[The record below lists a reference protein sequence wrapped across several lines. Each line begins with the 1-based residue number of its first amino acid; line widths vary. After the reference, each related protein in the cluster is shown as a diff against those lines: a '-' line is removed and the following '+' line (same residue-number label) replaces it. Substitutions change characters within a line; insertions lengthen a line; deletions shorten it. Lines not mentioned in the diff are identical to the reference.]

1 MIIGN
6 PGIYDSEGCF
16 SNFAIQIDRIL
27 NTDYF
32 SINLCIDMG
41 IFPSHLPYNKA
52 S

>member
-27 NTDYF
+27 NTDNF
-32 SINLCIDMG
+32 SINLLDNIVVY
-41 IFPSHLPYNKA
+41 L
-52 S
+52 